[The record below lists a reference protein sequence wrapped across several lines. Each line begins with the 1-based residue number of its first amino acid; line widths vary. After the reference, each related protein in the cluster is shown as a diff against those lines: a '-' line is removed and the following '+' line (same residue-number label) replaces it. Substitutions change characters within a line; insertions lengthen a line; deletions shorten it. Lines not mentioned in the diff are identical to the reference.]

1 MFYILSAPQTYDAVR
16 QSPAT
21 DTAARAAGDTV
32 LRAHVDLYDIQRVA
46 LLDGSAGSRCW
57 ILSILL
63 EEVGDC
69 RCDGALPLAAD
80 QGRRRPQRRGDD
92 PLKPAVSDTR

>member
-1 MFYILSAPQTYDAVR
+1 MGLIDQYHNNVLQSCLQTHDAVR

-21 DTAARAAGDTV
+21 DTAACAAGDAV

-46 LLDGSAGSRCW
+46 LPDGRTGRWCW

-69 RCDGALPLAAD
+69 RCDRALPLAAD
-80 QGRRRPQRRGDD
+80 
-92 PLKPAVSDTR
+92 